1 MLDEKRFDLELNLL
15 ALRVLREHCKL
26 ATRILNGHLLD
37 RPRIKP
43 VTEDPTSDKNRY
55 MLLSEKIINPELSEI
70 PAGKVDELKE
80 LFEIQVVPYS
90 MTLGYSYW
98 TADHILKQILP
109 PGLDVPSSFETIVTL
124 PTLIYQM
131 SYSHTRML

>member
-109 PGLDVPSSFETIVTL
+109 PGLDVPSSFETIVK
-124 PTLIYQM
+124 YFM
-131 SYSHTRML
+131 F